1 MEVRLEAAQPVG
13 PESDTFVALRIGDVQ
28 KQSRFGKSKTYRFPD
43 PGDERRFFG
52 RVEVFRRIGTCTVSF
67 DSMDGDLQD
76 VDVRCSDPD
85 FPKLHMK
92 LSVRGSTEGMPEK
105 KSTTKERMKAA
116 QKYVADHH
124 LEELL
129 ADAMR
134 EVIRNKPDNPKET
147 LSNYILQKT
156 VLPPISPESMKVV
169 LANRPLVPPGERTTL
184 PPVDREIRSVA
195 QDDVAPPVVVDR
207 RPKEDV
213 VEAVKSTPPVTD
225 ELSPSKDVVPT
236 PLHLLTAHLPSVAT
250 WVSRR
255 PKLMFTELSGGDPT
269 QTCDPSMVSPQTERS
284 LSEDPL
290 TCGLANTVTRGETSP
305 SDEPSTVESTTVPT
319 KERGLLDRVPFKMLP
334 SVGSWSRSLPLLDAA
349 LPETEFSKLAS
360 VGTWFSCPCVLPP
373 FLEEEEPQLAFFQK
387 PSVAAW
393 LQLVP
398 STIVKP
404 WYFTEV
410 PGPQSDLIH
419 KFVELVHERE
429 VQMDRL
435 KGDIVDLQRSP
446 RSPQG
451 PTVLSPRSP
460 R

>member
-1 MEVRLEAAQPVG
+1 MEVRLEAAQPVA

-134 EVIRNKPDNPKET
+134 EVIRKKPDNPKES

-156 VLPPISPESMKVV
+156 VLPPISPESMK
-169 LANRPLVPPGERTTL
+169 LGPLVLPDERTTL

-195 QDDVAPPVVVDR
+195 QDDVAPPVVVDC

-213 VEAVKSTPPVTD
+213 GEAVKSTPPVTD
-225 ELSPSKDVVPT
+225 ELSRSKDVVPT
-236 PLHLLTAHLPSVAT
+236 PLRLLIAHLPSVAT

-255 PKLMFTELSGGDPT
+255 PKLMFTELSAGDST
-269 QTCDPSMVSPQTERS
+269 QTRDPSMVSPQTE
-284 LSEDPL
+284 LLLTKDPM
-290 TCGLANTVTRGETSP
+290 TRELANTVTQGETSP
-305 SDEPSTVESTTVPT
+305 SDEPSIVEPTAVESATVPG
-319 KERGLLDRVPFKMLP
+319 KELGLLDRVPFKMLP

-373 FLEEEEPQLAFFQK
+373 FLEEEEPRLSFFQK

-393 LQLVP
+393 LQRVP
-398 STIVKP
+398 STIEKP

-410 PGPQSDLIH
+410 PGPRSDLIH

-435 KGDIVDLQRSP
+435 KGDMVDLQRSP
-446 RSPQG
+446 RSPQS
-451 PTVLSPRSP
+451 PTVLSPSP